1 MVLNNSICDSLWNGE
16 LNICLFVLAGTN
28 FWVID
33 DKVNFSLDA
42 EKDYKAYLE
51 KGDIN
56 KDQYEAACKEFR
68 GGVLRLNFDNFERY
82 ISNSSAK
89 IVSRDELEGFFF
101 SSNYS
106 NEELLEELERYYA
119 SGHEISGDCIR
130 EINSLSSKLPS
141 FYINFDRK
149 IYMHMDGARLHE
161 ELAYSDWIAKNGDFS
176 FLIPDFQRYWLRKSR
191 DYWKV
196 KFMSS

>member
-1 MVLNNSICDSLWNGE
+1 MVLNNAICDSLWNGE

-42 EKDYKAYLE
+42 EKDYKAYLD

-68 GGVLRLNFDNFERY
+68 GGVLRLNFDNFETY
-82 ISNSSAK
+82 LANSSAE
-89 IVSRDELEGFFF
+89 IVSRDEIEKFFF
-101 SSNYS
+101 DLIGCND
-106 NEELLEELERYYA
+106 EFLDELESHYM
-119 SGHEISGDCIR
+119 SGNEISSEHIR
-130 EINSLSSKLPS
+130 SINRISSSLPS

-161 ELAYSDWIAKNGDFS
+161 ELAYSDWFAKNGDFS
-176 FLIPDFQRYWLRKSR
+176 FLIQDSQRYWLRKSR

-196 KFMSS
+196 KFLFS